1 MIYGIVRGIIFIIV
15 LSIYLSVCC
24 KLLRNKAQKVVL
36 AIFCLFVA
44 ATLAVIPFENV
55 FLSFQT
61 CESAFQY
68 QQMGSIEK
76 MVGGANSELV
86 FYRKSGTYTYSSV
99 IFPKEDGRWKLSN
112 WFDTKIILNTEKDD
126 WNIIVY
132 CYKGEDYYIKLF
144 NAFDSG
150 DHVISDNQ
158 ETVFEQANIDYLTY
172 LGYIDWDRQEYSI
185 TIDGTEYAIDLAEG
199 TIQ

>member
-15 LSIYLSVCC
+15 LAIYLLVCR
-24 KLLRNKAQKVVL
+24 KLLRNKALKVVL
-36 AIFCLFVA
+36 AILCLFLA
-44 ATLAVIPFENV
+44 AVLAVIPFENV

-76 MVGGANSELV
+76 TVGGANSELV
-86 FYRKSGTYTYSSV
+86 FYRKSNTYTYSSV

-112 WFDTKIILNTEKDD
+112 WFDTKIILNAEKDD
-126 WNIIVY
+126 WNIIIY
-132 CYKGEDYYIKLF
+132 SYKGEDYYIKLF
-144 NAFDSG
+144 NAFENG

-158 ETVFEQANIDYLTY
+158 ETVFELADIDYLTY

-185 TIDGTEYAIDLAEG
+185 TIDGTEYVIDLAEG
-199 TIQ
+199 KIQ

>member
-86 FYRKSGTYTYSSV
+86 FYRKSNKTSV
-99 IFPKEDGRWKLSN
+99 FQALHK
-112 WFDTKIILNTEKDD
+112 KII
-126 WNIIVY
+126 Y
-132 CYKGEDYYIKLF
+132 CYKGEDYYIDLF

-150 DHVISDNQ
+150 EHVISDNQ